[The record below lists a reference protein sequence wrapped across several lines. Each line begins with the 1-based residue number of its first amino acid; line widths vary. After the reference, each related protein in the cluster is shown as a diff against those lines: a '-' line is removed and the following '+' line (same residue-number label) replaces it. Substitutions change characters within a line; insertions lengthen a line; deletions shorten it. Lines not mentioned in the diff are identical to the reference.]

1 MLFALAPAALLL
13 VPTRELA
20 LQTSQVCRELGKF
33 LNLEVMVTFGGMPLK
48 DDIMRLYNTVH
59 IIVATP
65 GRILDLANKGVA
77 KMQSCKILGM
87 DEVNIG
93 SLPACMR
100 RICSSHGIGRAC
112 SHVYDLLLLA
122 T

>member
-1 MLFALAPAALLL
+1 MSFILLCSMTSFVFVFAALLL

-77 KMQSCKILGM
+77 KLQSCKILGM
-87 DEVNIG
+87 DEVN
-93 SLPACMR
+93 SQP
-100 RICSSHGIGRAC
+100 
-112 SHVYDLLLLA
+112 LLA
-122 T
+122 QKSNISISAMYGTGAC

>member
-1 MLFALAPAALLL
+1 MTIFVIVLAALLL

-33 LNLEVMVTFGGMPLK
+33 LSLEVMVTFGGMPLK

-77 KMQSCKILGM
+77 KLQSCKILGM
-87 DEVNIG
+87 DEV
-93 SLPACMR
+93 SLTPCWQ
-100 RICSSHGIGRAC
+100 
-112 SHVYDLLLLA
+112 